1 MKEILPV
8 LLVLVLVLVF
18 LFITTRNSKF
28 GALGGVTP
36 VTGSSDAYKYIK
48 ILFTYTNPVTN
59 FGTNSVWNGLVL
71 YLDKQKLAAGNTI
84 SIPTTKTQLLTGDA
98 LKSKANYLSAT
109 TDAQINGSINYGNMF
124 FNAIGFTD
132 GATNNYNSSIYQS
145 ALNTYYY
152 QPNSGGSTPSA
163 ISYGSAHNS
172 APVSGTRYYA
182 FVTAARTYTDY
193 FNFVQAT
200 YNYYTYAAPVAIPE
214 VTQPGNADAVTLKK
228 FTGGTG
234 GTGGTGSTITN
245 TSNYGDVSTIV
256 GTNNEIKTADHLTLL
271 KKEVLALLTF
281 IKVFKPAATI
291 TEATDN
297 SDTTS
302 FYVSTDETYDTV
314 NSTDIKT
321 ASTAAVSG
329 GAAASPV
336 KVYGRTLARKY
347 MNLSTG
353 EYIFGVAII
362 NNRLTYNTND
372 RYRFPFTISDIE
384 PTTVSLD
391 IGLAP
396 IYSTS
401 ASDLTAAIVYA

>member
-8 LLVLVLVLVF
+8 LLLLVLVLVF

-36 VTGSSDAYKYIK
+36 VTGTSDYKFIK
-48 ILFTYTNPVTN
+48 ILFTYTNPDNN

-71 YLDKQKLAAGNTI
+71 YLDKQKVTAGNTI
-84 SIPTTKTQLLTGDA
+84 QIPTKSQLLTGDA

-109 TDAQINGSINYGNMF
+109 ESQINGSSNYGNMF

-132 GATNNYNSSIYQS
+132 GATNIYNSSIYQS
-145 ALNTYYY
+145 ALSAYYY
-152 QPNSGGSTPSA
+152 QPNSGNSLPSA

-172 APVSGTRYYA
+172 APGSGTRYYA

-193 FNFVQAT
+193 FNFVQST
-200 YNYYTYAAPVAIPE
+200 YNYYTYVSSATE
-214 VTQPGNADAVTLKK
+214 PGNADAVTLKK

-245 TSNYGDVSTIV
+245 TSNYGDVSTTV
-256 GTNNEIKTADHLTLL
+256 GSNNEIKTADHLTLL

-302 FYVSTDETYDTV
+302 FYVSTDDTYDTV

-321 ASTAAVSG
+321 ASTAAVSE

-372 RYRFPFTISDIE
+372 RYRFPFTISDIQ

-401 ASDLTAAIVYA
+401 ASELTAAIVYA